1 MAPRLTRA
9 CCTAAGHDVLENV
22 PTGVCPGNHDGYST
36 LEFRGYHLRFPRMH
50 PEFSGVTGA
59 STGLFPTSA
68 LQVRALTMSMR
79 IRPAFPAIGMPAIV
93 AAYPSARTVCSVP
106 GLYFTA
112 GL

>member
-1 MAPRLTRA
+1 M
-9 CCTAAGHDVLENV
+9 LENV

-79 IRPAFPAIGMPAIV
+79 IRPAFPAIV